1 MPIFHKK
8 QLDLD
13 LNGPT
18 LSFTTNPTG
27 VGSTGVGVGSEGGG
41 SVSLTG
47 IATYSFEG
55 NSGADSDGTISYQW
69 YEGGAAVE
77 NGTYIT
83 GAATTT
89 LTLTNLITPTDND
102 REFYLQADFVPGYT
116 GPSTTYLTGNA
127 LNEPLNSGVGT
138 VSVDP
143 LIEIIAQPASVT
155 ALLDTDATISINA
168 DLTDDSYI
176 GAGLTYQWT
185 LNGNVVTDETV
196 TTTTTTSSTQS
207 GTVENTYTSPATLSI
222 PSTSSGIEITLAGGQ
237 GGNGGNDGG
246 GPGGRG
252 AQGRAGRFTMPAGA
266 KELSIFVGKRG
277 NGGVSGGPSSGGA
290 RGDNEGSTPI
300 GDGGNGGGA
309 GQNGWSGGGGGG
321 GAASYIQ
328 NNGSTIIVSAGG
340 GGGGGG
346 SHNRAGDSGY
356 NRNPGVG
363 LGYGQGNVSEL
374 RNAGGSGETKNGD
387 GGGGGGGGGGAP
399 SGSGGASGQ
408 DNSHGGEAGSG
419 GASAK
424 NDGQVTFQPPGW
436 LHVGD
441 GYANIKYTGNTTVP
455 VITTRNT
462 VVSGTTS
469 KTLTIRTDIVGVQTA
484 QCTVYHPDATNSPVI
499 SDEVTFVAVSSAA
512 ENNITVESVG
522 VTDTATITSLNLNNG
537 EHTFEVESTDVDQNG
552 INQFYSFY
560 SPDKDMEVELDL
572 YGGKGVD
579 NVGQVGGEGGY
590 SRIRFTMSRN
600 TEYVIAGL
608 LSSINAPFLYR
619 KGTLMVCVGQ
629 GGDASTAS
637 GANGGFGGGVDV
649 GGENGK
655 GSGNGAGGSVVLSG
669 NLSANGSFGS
679 NYSAPTVYPGDSQ
692 NSGVLGGQT
701 ISCTKGVY
709 WAQQGVGAC
718 TDITGSTQ
726 FRLSDG
732 TIVTNTASIARGF
745 KAGYNIM
752 QTAGSNIG
760 NGGSGGNGATGGNG
774 GVGNNGGGGGGSGY
788 QDGSVTVVDT
798 KLGGSTG
805 DAKVIL
811 RVVT

>member
-1 MPIFHKK
+1 MAINIFDDK
-8 QLDLD
+8 QIDLD
-13 LNGPT
+13 LNAPT

-41 SVSLTG
+41 TVSLTG
-47 IATYSFEG
+47 IATYTAEG
-55 NSGADSDGTISYQW
+55 NSGADLDGTISYQW
-69 YEGGAAVE
+69 YEGTTAVE

-116 GPSTTYLTGNA
+116 GTNATYLTGNA
-127 LNEPLNSGVGT
+127 YNEPLNSGVGT

-143 LIEIIAQPASVT
+143 LIEIVAQPASVT
-155 ALLDTDATISINA
+155 ALLNADATISINA
-168 DLTDDSYI
+168 DLTDSAYI
-176 GAGLTYQWT
+176 GAGLTYQWS

-196 TTTTTTSSTQS
+196 TTTTTTSSTVS
-207 GTVENTYTSPATLSI
+207 GTVENTYTSTTNNISV
-222 PSTSSGIEITLAGGQ
+222 PSTATGIEVVLAGAA
-237 GGNGGNDGG
+237 GGNGGSDAG

-252 AQGRAGRFTMPAGA
+252 AQGRAGRFTMPDGA
-266 KELSIFVGKRG
+266 KDLDFYIGKRG
-277 NGGVSGGPSSGGA
+277 NGGSSGGQSA
-290 RGDNEGSTPI
+290 GGSAGSNPGS

-321 GAASYIQ
+321 GSASYLT
-328 NNGSTIIVSAGG
+328 NNGSTILVSAGG

-346 SHNRAGDSGY
+346 SHNRGGDSGY

-363 LGYGQGNVSEL
+363 LGYGQGSVGSL
-374 RNAGGSGETKNGD
+374 SGGGTGTTKNGD

-399 SGSGGASGQ
+399 GGSGGGSGQ
-408 DNSHGGEAGSG
+408 DNSVGGYAGSG

-424 NDGQVTFQPPGW
+424 NDSEVTLSGSGW
-436 LHVGD
+436 LHDSD
-441 GYANIKYTGNTTVP
+441 GYGYLKYTGTTSTEVS
-455 VITTRNT
+455 TTRNT

-469 KTLTIRTDIVGVQTA
+469 NTLTIRTDVVGVQTA

-512 ENNITVESVG
+512 ENNLTVEAIG
-522 VTDTATITSLNLNNG
+522 VTDTATISSINLNNG
-537 EHTFEVESTDVDQNG
+537 EYTFEIESTDVDQNG

-560 SPDKDMEVELDL
+560 SPDKDIEVELDL
-572 YGGKGVD
+572 YGGKGAD
-579 NVGQVGGEGGY
+579 NTGQVGGEGGY
-590 SRIRFTMSRN
+590 SRIRFTMTQN

-608 LSSINAPFLYR
+608 LSSIKAPFLYR
-619 KGTLMVCVGQ
+619 KGTLMACVGQ
-629 GGDASTAS
+629 GGDASTGS
-637 GANGGFGGGVDV
+637 NANGGFGGGVDV
-649 GGENGK
+649 GGENGQG
-655 GSGNGAGGSVVLSG
+655 GSSGSGGSVVLSG
-669 NLSANGSFGS
+669 NLSGNGSFGS
-679 NYSAPTVYPGDSQ
+679 TYSAPTVYPGDSQ
-692 NSGVLGGQT
+692 NSGILGGQT
-701 ISCTKGVY
+701 IACTKGVY

-726 FRLSDG
+726 FRISDG
-732 TIVTNTASIARGF
+732 TIVTNTGSITRGF

-752 QTAGSNIG
+752 QTAGSSA
-760 NGGSGGNGATGGNG
+760 GGDGDGGNGASGGNG

-798 KLGGSTG
+798 KLGGSSG
-805 DAKVIL
+805 NAKVVL